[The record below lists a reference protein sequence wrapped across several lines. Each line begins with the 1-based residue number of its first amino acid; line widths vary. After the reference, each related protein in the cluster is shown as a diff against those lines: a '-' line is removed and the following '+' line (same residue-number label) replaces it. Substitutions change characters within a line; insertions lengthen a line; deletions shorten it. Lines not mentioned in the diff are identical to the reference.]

1 MSFMQN
7 DNIKISVLM
16 PVYNASNYIS
26 EAIESVLKQTFSDF
40 ELLIIDD
47 GSTDNT
53 AEIVRNFKDPRIVF
67 IQQQNAGIAIALNNG
82 LKFTRAEYI
91 ARFDADDICYANR
104 LETQYEFMINNPVY
118 VVVGSDVDYVDVD
131 GNFIFSHQAPA
142 YTNTQIKNLP
152 YSVCPFI
159 HSSVLFKK
167 SIIPDAG
174 YNVHAHTFEDHFLW
188 LQIMSQGKFH
198 NLSQSLMQVRLNPQS
213 LTIDEK
219 WRPKEFISI
228 KYKALE
234 KLNISP
240 YDGEILL
247 TILKKQDNRKIK
259 TGSYQALL
267 AKKFLWNNYQ
277 PLQARRNIKKAILLN
292 PFHLDNYLVLGM
304 SFLPRNVISKIYST
318 VKTKYNFHNSEQDL
332 ISEKQLQY

>member
-1 MSFMQN
+1 MQN
-7 DNIKISVLM
+7 NNIKITVLM
-16 PVYNASNYIS
+16 PAYNASDYIG

-40 ELLIIDD
+40 ELLVVDD
-47 GSTDNT
+47 GSVDNT
-53 AEIVRNFKDPRIVF
+53 AEIVRSFNDPRIVF
-67 IQQQNAGIAIALNNG
+67 IQQKNEGIAVALNTG
-82 LKFTRAEYI
+82 LRVARAEYI

-104 LETQYEFMINNPVY
+104 LEMQYEFMINNPGY

-131 GNFIFSHQAPA
+131 GNFIFSHQVTA
-142 YTNTQIKNLP
+142 YTNKQIKGLP

-167 SIIPDAG
+167 SIIPGTG
-174 YNVHAHTFEDHFLW
+174 YNAHAHTFEDHFLW
-188 LQIMSQGKFH
+188 LQISNLGKFH

-234 KLNISP
+234 KLNITS
-240 YDGEILL
+240 YEGEILL
-247 TILKKQDNRKIK
+247 AILKKQDNDKIK
-259 TGSYQALL
+259 TGSYHALL

-277 PLQARRNIKKAILLN
+277 PLQARQNIKKAILLN
-292 PFHLDNYLVLGM
+292 PFHFDNYLVLGM
-304 SFLPRNVISKIYST
+304 SFLPSNVIAKMYSA
-318 VKTKYNFHNSEQDL
+318 VKTKYKFNNPGQDL
-332 ISEKQLQY
+332 MVEKQLQY

>member
-1 MSFMQN
+1 MQN
-7 DNIKISVLM
+7 DNIKITVLM
-16 PVYNASNYIS
+16 PAYNASNYIG

-47 GSTDNT
+47 GSIDNT
-53 AEIVRNFKDPRIVF
+53 AEIVRSFKDSRIVF
-67 IQQQNAGIAIALNNG
+67 LQQKNSGIAVALNAGLQAA
-82 LKFTRAEYI
+82 RAEYI

-104 LETQYEFMINNPVY
+104 LEMQYEFMINNPGY
-118 VVVGSDVDYVDVD
+118 IVVGSDVDYVDVD

-142 YTNTQIKNLP
+142 YTSIQIKNLP
-152 YSVCPFI
+152 YSVCFFI

-167 SIIPDAG
+167 SVIPGTG
-174 YNVHAHTFEDHFLW
+174 YNAHAHTFEDHFLW
-188 LQIMSQGKFH
+188 LQIMNKGKFH

-228 KYKALE
+228 KYNALK
-234 KLNISP
+234 KLNITP
-240 YDGEILL
+240 NDGEILL
-247 TILKKQDNRKIK
+247 AILKKQDNKKIK
-259 TGSYQALL
+259 TGSYHALL

-277 PLQARRNIKKAILLN
+277 PLLARQNIKRAIALN
-292 PFHLDNYLVLGM
+292 PFYPDNYLVLVM
-304 SFLPRNVISKIYST
+304 SFLSRNVISKIYST
-318 VKTKYNFHNSEQDL
+318 VKAKFNINNSEQDL